1 MNLRRD
7 VVILA
12 CAVSAGIHGALTPA
26 HFAEGAG
33 AGLGFVTSTILLAA
47 LVLFLT
53 VRTESSLP
61 LAGAVI
67 VFAGLLGSYALA
79 TTTGLP
85 LLHPQ
90 PEPVD
95 GLALATKAFE
105 AVGLVTAMNLL
116 WRRPAVSLA
125 LIHPKGTLT

>member
-1 MNLRRD
+1 MSLRRD

-33 AGLGFVTSTILLAA
+33 AGLGFVASTILLAA

-61 LAGAVI
+61 LAGAAI

-85 LLHPQ
+85 LLHGQ

-105 AVGLVTAMNLL
+105 AVGLVTAMNLI
-116 WRRPAVSLA
+116 WRRPALVLTPQ
-125 LIHPKGTLT
+125 PKGTLT